1 MCNPKTF
8 SFMISEVNNELFDLC
23 EDAVNEIATAFI
35 DRMRQDD
42 ANEDDVIEKTVAGLS
57 LSQRFVLSCFIMELS
72 QNVSDMEEN
81 PLPNDKELKAW
92 FHDQW
97 ECAQEEETELDVP
110 E

>member
-1 MCNPKTF
+1 
-8 SFMISEVNNELFDLC
+8 MISEVSNELFNLC
-23 EDAVNEIATAFI
+23 EDAVNEIASAFI
-35 DRMRQDD
+35 DKMRQ
-42 ANEDDVIEKTVAGLS
+42 ASTNEDDVIDQTVAGLS
-57 LSQRFVLSCFIMELS
+57 LSHRFALSCFIMELS